1 MIHGLGSM
9 CVYPLLL
16 TVKLISSSLCNN
28 QADSSKCCPP
38 FQHKNTSTGPTWGP
52 HQHSLGWVSQWIQG
66 LFRKMECG
74 LFFWPLGCWL
84 KEISESWSDVIKLK
98 RRPYTCYL
106 EEKTH
111 FRVTLLGG
119 HKVVLVVG
127 MFMDWKRAVA
137 AVEVHALLGS
147 GCIQQVHFGW
157 LQHCGFSAAL
167 IICLLIDFTVQ
178 INIVKH
184 NDRITTVVFSKW
196 ICRAVELIFPSV
208 CVCGW
213 VFLSTVGQFMQT
225 QRLCSL
231 HWEWHWRPGHWV
243 SWRVGH
249 RASVGQSPCV
259 DWCCA
264 TRNTY
269 MYMQEETCTFFK
281 QEAEVGLHLN
291 SGK

>member
-1 MIHGLGSM
+1 M
-9 CVYPLLL
+9 
-16 TVKLISSSLCNN
+16 
-28 QADSSKCCPP
+28 
-38 FQHKNTSTGPTWGP
+38 
-52 HQHSLGWVSQWIQG
+52 SQWIQG

-196 ICRAVELIFPSV
+196 ICRAAELIFPSV
-208 CVCGW
+208 CVC
-213 VFLSTVGQFMQT
+213 VGGCFCP
-225 QRLCSL
+225 L
-231 HWEWHWRPGHWV
+231 
-243 SWRVGH
+243 
-249 RASVGQSPCV
+249 
-259 DWCCA
+259 
-264 TRNTY
+264 
-269 MYMQEETCTFFK
+269 
-281 QEAEVGLHLN
+281 
-291 SGK
+291 